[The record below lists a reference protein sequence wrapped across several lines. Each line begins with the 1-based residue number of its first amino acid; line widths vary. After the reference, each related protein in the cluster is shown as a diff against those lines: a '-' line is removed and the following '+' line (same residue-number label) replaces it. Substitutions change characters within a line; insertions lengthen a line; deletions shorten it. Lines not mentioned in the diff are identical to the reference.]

1 MRTVPRP
8 AGSSRQE
15 PCPATAPY
23 APLDSAPRGA
33 AISGGEMPAAAF
45 VAALKK
51 DVEMKGEGKAQR
63 KAF

>member
-1 MRTVPRP
+1 
-8 AGSSRQE
+8 
-15 PCPATAPY
+15 
-23 APLDSAPRGA
+23 
-33 AISGGEMPAAAF
+33 MPAAAF